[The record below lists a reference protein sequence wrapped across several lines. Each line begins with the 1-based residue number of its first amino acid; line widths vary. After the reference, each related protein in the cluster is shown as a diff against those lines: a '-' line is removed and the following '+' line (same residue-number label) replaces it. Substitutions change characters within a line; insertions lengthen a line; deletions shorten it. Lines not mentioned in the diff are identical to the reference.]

1 MIAIVQTIEF
11 CTCHV
16 GITVRGV
23 KKSIQENII
32 YSILIGR
39 WAVRRSGVTITCH
52 YTLLRVESVV
62 WPGDKT
68 EQLIAPAAGC
78 YRLLNYKV
86 DRM

>member
-1 MIAIVQTIEF
+1 MIAPIVQTIEF

-39 WAVRRSGVTITCH
+39 WAVRRSDDNLSLH
-52 YTLLRVESVV
+52 SAES
-62 WPGDKT
+62 G
-68 EQLIAPAAGC
+68 ECGLA
-78 YRLLNYKV
+78 R
-86 DRM
+86 